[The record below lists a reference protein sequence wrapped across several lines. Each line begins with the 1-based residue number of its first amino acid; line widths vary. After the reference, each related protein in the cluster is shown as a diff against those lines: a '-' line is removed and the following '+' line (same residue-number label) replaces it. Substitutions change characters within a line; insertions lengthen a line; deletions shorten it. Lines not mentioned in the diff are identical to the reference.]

1 METKKIIK
9 NFIMQNMT
17 YFEDDVVLN
26 DTDNIFELGFVNSLF
41 SMKLL
46 NFIEKTFDIVVAD
59 DELNLE
65 NFSTLNNIVQ
75 LVVRK

>member
-1 METKKIIK
+1 METKKVIK
-9 NFIMQNMT
+9 DFIMQNMT
-17 YFEDDVVLN
+17 YFEDDVILN
-26 DTDNIFELGFVNSLF
+26 DTDNIFEMGFVNSLF

-46 NFIEKTFDIVVAD
+46 NFIEKTFEIEVSD